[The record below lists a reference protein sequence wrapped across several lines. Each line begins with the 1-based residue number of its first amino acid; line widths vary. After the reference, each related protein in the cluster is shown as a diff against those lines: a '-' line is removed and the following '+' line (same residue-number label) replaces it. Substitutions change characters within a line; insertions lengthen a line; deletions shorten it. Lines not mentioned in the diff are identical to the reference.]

1 MDKKSFQTET
11 QSSLYNSNWD
21 LLLAKTSA
29 GVINDAA
36 WWAYVR
42 DNLLVSFAPIKA
54 AFDAG
59 QDLPPL
65 EDIDP
70 NAWMYPPIVADPLAV
85 PPIIGYAGRL
95 KYPVGLDT
103 YRTEAADLALQKDR
117 AEFKKDRLELTKL
130 NQDCMTRLLKT
141 IPHYLQ
147 EDILEGW

>member
-1 MDKKSFQTET
+1 MFLYLYSLNFHILTLKHGKMDKKSFQTET
-11 QSSLYNSNWD
+11 QSSLYNSNGD

-59 QDLPPL
+59 QDLPDL

-70 NAWMYPPIVADPLAV
+70 DAWAYPPVIADLLAIPPIVGYPGRRRYPLGADN
-85 PPIIGYAGRL
+85 
-95 KYPVGLDT
+95 YP
-103 YRTEAADLALQKDR
+103 TEAADL
-117 AEFKKDRLELTKL
+117 FV
-130 NQDCMTRLLKT
+130 
-141 IPHYLQ
+141 
-147 EDILEGW
+147 DI